1 LEGWRLA
8 VSTDFDPDLV
18 QWIRDNGAEPR
29 GRLEGNFF
37 AGSTKNDTAYLLTNA
52 QGTHRFVV
60 LTGDTVRFDSTY
72 PSVVLIAKVPKSAI
86 RDFQINT
93 GQAASGE
100 TDGILLVRNKA
111 DLLSGVILS
120 FNGNS
125 PVISVPSNYKAVALK

>member
-1 LEGWRLA
+1 
-8 VSTDFDPDLV
+8 
-18 QWIRDNGAEPR
+18 
-29 GRLEGNFF
+29 
-37 AGSTKNDTAYLLTNA
+37 
-52 QGTHRFVV
+52 
-60 LTGDTVRFDSTY
+60 
-72 PSVVLIAKVPKSAI
+72 VPKSAI